1 MHRSIPRQ
9 GSAHD
14 ADHGKG
20 ERTPEVGTPFDP
32 RRGSRLMRGHR
43 VWAAKAIEAG
53 ESNST
58 DPRQGSACL
67 CAEDGRGRSGREM
80 RDEVKHD
87 LAVAP
92 ATPAATR
99 KTAHGAFPG
108 ARCRTS
114 SASGVMQAWD
124 FLVPRGSAARSCSPK
139 SQLRD
144 GTRRMSHTNAQG
156 ESHVKSHVKA
166 SSGESTQGLANA
178 LGRFGI
184 AFAALVPSLACAGI
198 GASPASADACPNEA
212 IRAAQKSSF
221 LPDGSIH
228 LPDCMALEMVS
239 TPKKEN
245 QYATIPEVSA
255 DGERSRYA
263 SGGALGDTPNFLSAF
278 FNRYVASRGDSG
290 WATVAATPVD
300 SEMGL
305 GNGSIF
311 SPDFSS
317 WFHFASTSPQ
327 ASLGI
332 GRIYRSGIDHRFEPL
347 SPLLVAI
354 DGGTHFRENLTGAT
368 LGGAS
373 ADHSHFYFQ
382 PGGNGGDFRMAYL
395 PGDPEP
401 TGPDA
406 ISNSYVALLD
416 SSGEPSL
423 ELLARDAEGKAWGG
437 NCGAYLGATG
447 QLSERNQGAVSAD
460 GSRTYITARPSQPA
474 SGPCN
479 GAAHK
484 LRILKRLET
493 SDGPWI
499 TPITTSECDR
509 VAPACDTIDGDDIYQ
524 GASVDGTKLY
534 FTTNRQLAD
543 SDLDTGTGCGFD
555 PSQGCD
561 LYLYDSTRPA
571 GQRLTQVSAG
581 DSSAPTPGGG
591 AAGGRQI
598 PAISTDAA
606 PAPSAPARPAGQRL
620 TQVSAG
626 DSSAPTPGDGAAVG
640 GQIPA
645 ISTDGSHVYFIA
657 EGGLTPA
664 QNPEGDQAQAGQRNL
679 YHHQRDEAHPDG
691 RTAFIGTVSS
701 GDQLVGPTFR
711 ERAYPVPATAR
722 DASGNEIGADGH
734 ILHFQTEASLTADD
748 TDGGFLDVY
757 RYDADT
763 EELERVSRAAPGG
776 QDNGALDVVDRF
788 EPVIGLVRPNEF
800 SGPDYAEMGRWAS
813 EDGET
818 VVFKTEEGLV
828 PEDQNGFMDS
838 YLLRGGQLYRLPGTS
853 DQFDPAVSAAA
864 LDDRPFLPHDG
875 SAVAFTPRRLLL
887 PSDGASA
894 IEVYALRVEGGYP
907 IEPDPKICLGEE
919 CQGPAGSPPGGANTA
934 SANSPSSG
942 NVKPKP
948 NKCPKGKR
956 KARRAGK
963 VRCVPKK
970 ASKAKK
976 ANKRNKRAG
985 REQGGQK

>member
-1 MHRSIPRQ
+1 
-9 GSAHD
+9 
-14 ADHGKG
+14 
-20 ERTPEVGTPFDP
+20 
-32 RRGSRLMRGHR
+32 
-43 VWAAKAIEAG
+43 
-53 ESNST
+53 
-58 DPRQGSACL
+58 
-67 CAEDGRGRSGREM
+67 
-80 RDEVKHD
+80 
-87 LAVAP
+87 
-92 ATPAATR
+92 
-99 KTAHGAFPG
+99 
-108 ARCRTS
+108 
-114 SASGVMQAWD
+114 
-124 FLVPRGSAARSCSPK
+124 
-139 SQLRD
+139 
-144 GTRRMSHTNAQG
+144 MSHTNAQG

-184 AFAALVPSLACAGI
+184 AFAALVTSLACAGI

-255 DGERSRYA
+255 DGERIRYA

-300 SEMGL
+300 PEMGL

-581 DSSAPTPGGG
+581 DSSAPTPG
-591 AAGGRQI
+591 
-598 PAISTDAA
+598 
-606 PAPSAPARPAGQRL
+606 
-620 TQVSAG
+620 
-626 DSSAPTPGDGAAVG
+626 DGAAVG
-640 GQIPA
+640 GQTTA

-657 EGGLTPA
+657 EGVLTTD
-664 QNPEGDQAQAGQRNL
+664 QNPEGDIAQPGQRNL
-679 YHHQRDEAHPDG
+679 YLYQRDEAHPDG

-701 GDQLVGPTFR
+701 GDVLAAPTFR
-711 ERAYPVPATAR
+711 ARAYPVPATAK
-722 DASGNEIGADGH
+722 DANGNEIGADGQV
-734 ILHFQTEASLTADD
+734 LLFQSKASLTADD

-757 RYDADT
+757 RYDSGA
-763 EELERVSRAAPGG
+763 EELERVSEAAPGG
-776 QDNGALDVVDRF
+776 EDNGAFDVAAR
-788 EPVIGLVRPNEF
+788 
-800 SGPDYAEMGRWAS
+800 SGPFVGVSPVEGFAGTDLTEAGRWVS
-813 EDGET
+813 EDGRT
-818 VVFKTEEGLV
+818 VVFKTAEGLL

-838 YLLRGGQLYRLPGTS
+838 YLVRGGQLHLLPGTS
-853 DQFDPAVSAAA
+853 DQLGGGSSKAA
-864 LDDRPFLPHDG
+864 LNDRPVLSHDG
-875 SAVAFTPRRLLL
+875 STVAFTSRQLLL
-887 PSDGASA
+887 PSDGDTA
-894 IEVYALRVEGGYP
+894 IDVYSLRVDGGYP

-919 CQGPAGSPPGGANTA
+919 CQGPAGPLPAGANTA

-956 KARRAGK
+956 KVRRAGK
-963 VRCVPKK
+963 VRCVSKK

>member
-43 VWAAKAIEAG
+43 VWAAKAIEGG
-53 ESNST
+53 ESNAT
-58 DPRQGSACL
+58 APRQGSACL

-124 FLVPRGSAARSCSPK
+124 FLLPRGSAAHSCSPK

-184 AFAALVPSLACAGI
+184 AFAALVTSLACAGI

-221 LPDGSIH
+221 LHDGSIH

-255 DGERSRYA
+255 DGERIRYA

-300 SEMGL
+300 PEMGL

-368 LGGAS
+368 
-373 ADHSHFYFQ
+373 
-382 PGGNGGDFRMAYL
+382 PGG
-395 PGDPEP
+395 
-401 TGPDA
+401 
-406 ISNSYVALLD
+406 
-416 SSGEPSL
+416 
-423 ELLARDAEGKAWGG
+423 
-437 NCGAYLGATG
+437 
-447 QLSERNQGAVSAD
+447 
-460 GSRTYITARPSQPA
+460 
-474 SGPCN
+474 
-479 GAAHK
+479 
-484 LRILKRLET
+484 
-493 SDGPWI
+493 
-499 TPITTSECDR
+499 
-509 VAPACDTIDGDDIYQ
+509 
-524 GASVDGTKLY
+524 
-534 FTTNRQLAD
+534 
-543 SDLDTGTGCGFD
+543 
-555 PSQGCD
+555 
-561 LYLYDSTRPA
+561 
-571 GQRLTQVSAG
+571 
-581 DSSAPTPGGG
+581 
-591 AAGGRQI
+591 
-598 PAISTDAA
+598 AA
-606 PAPSAPARPAGQRL
+606 PAPPWAPPPPITPTSTSSPAATEVTSGWPTSPATPNRP
-620 TQVSAG
+620 
-626 DSSAPTPGDGAAVG
+626 APTPSPTPTWPCSTPAASPRSSYLPATPRATAGAATAAPTSAPPG
-640 GQIPA
+640 SFPSETKAPSHPTAPA
-645 ISTDGSHVYFIA
+645 PTS
-657 EGGLTPA
+657 P
-664 QNPEGDQAQAGQRNL
+664 
-679 YHHQRDEAHPDG
+679 PD
-691 RTAFIGTVSS
+691 
-701 GDQLVGPTFR
+701 
-711 ERAYPVPATAR
+711 RASRRAAPATAPPTSC
-722 DASGNEIGADGH
+722 AS
-734 ILHFQTEASLTADD
+734 
-748 TDGGFLDVY
+748 
-757 RYDADT
+757 
-763 EELERVSRAAPGG
+763 
-776 QDNGALDVVDRF
+776 
-788 EPVIGLVRPNEF
+788 
-800 SGPDYAEMGRWAS
+800 
-813 EDGET
+813 
-818 VVFKTEEGLV
+818 
-828 PEDQNGFMDS
+828 
-838 YLLRGGQLYRLPGTS
+838 
-853 DQFDPAVSAAA
+853 
-864 LDDRPFLPHDG
+864 
-875 SAVAFTPRRLLL
+875 
-887 PSDGASA
+887 
-894 IEVYALRVEGGYP
+894 
-907 IEPDPKICLGEE
+907 
-919 CQGPAGSPPGGANTA
+919 
-934 SANSPSSG
+934 
-942 NVKPKP
+942 
-948 NKCPKGKR
+948 
-956 KARRAGK
+956 
-963 VRCVPKK
+963 
-970 ASKAKK
+970 
-976 ANKRNKRAG
+976 
-985 REQGGQK
+985 

>member
-1 MHRSIPRQ
+1 M
-9 GSAHD
+9 
-14 ADHGKG
+14 
-20 ERTPEVGTPFDP
+20 
-32 RRGSRLMRGHR
+32 
-43 VWAAKAIEAG
+43 KA
-53 ESNST
+53 
-58 DPRQGSACL
+58 R
-67 CAEDGRGRSGREM
+67 
-80 RDEVKHD
+80 
-87 LAVAP
+87 
-92 ATPAATR
+92 
-99 KTAHGAFPG
+99 PG
-108 ARCRTS
+108 FAI
-114 SASGVMQAWD
+114 
-124 FLVPRGSAARSCSPK
+124 L
-139 SQLRD
+139 
-144 GTRRMSHTNAQG
+144 
-156 ESHVKSHVKA
+156 
-166 SSGESTQGLANA
+166 
-178 LGRFGI
+178 
-184 AFAALVPSLACAGI
+184 AALVAALLLLPAT
-198 GASPASADACPNEA
+198 ASAACPNEGT
-212 IRAAQKSSF
+212 REAQKSTV
-221 LPDGSIH
+221 LPEGSVH

-239 TPKKEN
+239 PQKKEN
-245 QYATIPEVSA
+245 QYAKFPEISA
-255 DGERSRYA
+255 GADRIRYL
-263 SGGALGDTPNFLSAF
+263 SGGALADTPNYLSPF
-278 FNRYVASRGDSG
+278 TNRYVASRGGSG
-290 WATVAATPVD
+290 WSTTATSPADPSLD
-300 SEMGL
+300 GD
-305 GNGSIF
+305 GDIF
-311 SPDFSS
+311 SPDFSR
-317 WFHFASTSPQ
+317 WFHVVVTSASATV
-327 ASLGI
+327 GI
-332 GRIYRSGIDHRFEPL
+332 GTIYQGGVDGGLFNPF
-347 SPLLVAI
+347 SPLLVPI
-354 DGGTHFRENLTGAT
+354 DSGSHGANNLNGAT
-368 LGGAS
+368 LQGAS
-373 ADHSHFYFQ
+373 TDHSHFYFS
-382 PGGNGGDFRMAYL
+382 PGEATTAYL

-401 TGPDA
+401 TGPGL
-406 ISNSYVALLD
+406 SPNSYVALLD
-416 SSGEPSL
+416 SDDEPSL

-437 NCGAYLGATG
+437 NCGAYLGGTG
-447 QLSERNQGAVSAD
+447 LLNGRNEGAASAD
-460 GSRTYITARPSQPA
+460 GSRTYFTTRSGQPA
-474 SGPCN
+474 SGPCD
-479 GAAHK
+479 GVAHK
-484 LRILKRLET
+484 LRILKRIET

-509 VAPACDTIDGDDIYQ
+509 VAPACDTTDGDDIYQ
-524 GASVDGTKLY
+524 GASVDGAKVY
-534 FTTNRQLAD
+534 FSTNRQLAD
-543 SDLDTGTGCGFD
+543 SDLDTGAGCGFL

-561 LYLYDSTRPA
+561 LYLYDST
-571 GQRLTQVSAG
+571 
-581 DSSAPTPGGG
+581 
-591 AAGGRQI
+591 
-598 PAISTDAA
+598 
-606 PAPSAPARPAGQRL
+606 RPAGQRL

-657 EGGLTPA
+657 EGVLTTA

-679 YHHQRDEAHPDG
+679 YLHQRDEAHPDG

-711 ERAYPVPATAR
+711 ERAYPVPATAK

-734 ILHFQTEASLTADD
+734 ILLFQTEASLTADD

-864 LDDRPFLPHDG
+864 LDDRPVLSHDG
-875 SAVAFTPRRLLL
+875 STVAFTSRQLLL
-887 PSDGASA
+887 PSDGDSA
-894 IEVYALRVEGGYP
+894 IDVYALRVDGGYP